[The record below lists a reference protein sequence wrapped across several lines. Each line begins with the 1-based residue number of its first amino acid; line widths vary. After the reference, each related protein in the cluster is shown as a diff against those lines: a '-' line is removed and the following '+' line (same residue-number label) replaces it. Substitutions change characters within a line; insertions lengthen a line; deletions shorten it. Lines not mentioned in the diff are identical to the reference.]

1 MSLLPVGTGNCILSL
16 LSGRFLMGSQPKT
29 LEPDHAKPHFGAGGG
44 AFILEAIETTEVSQE
59 SG

>member
-1 MSLLPVGTGNCILSL
+1 
-16 LSGRFLMGSQPKT
+16 MGSQPKT